1 VPFWGGFGHT
11 LPRPT
16 LNRKACHVRRGHH
29 GEAQL
34 SPAAP
39 TCIDPARGFV
49 HIVRQGDEW
58 SGDQLMA
65 LWETR
70 WSLIGAALIALG
82 MVGAGWLIGHGFQE
96 GRRGEHYVTVK
107 GLAET
112 FVQADLAIWPLRYTA
127 TGDDLNQVQ
136 AKIDADGAEITA
148 FLTREGIAAEA
159 IQPQR
164 VEVTDLLAQAYR
176 PEGAASNRFI
186 IAQTILVR
194 TEQVDLVAELNR
206 TTGELVSRGVV
217 LVDTGGP
224 TYVFTGLNAIKPQ
237 MLADASTNARAAAEQ
252 FAADVD
258 STLAGIRRASQ
269 GIFEILP
276 RDAAPGITEE
286 SQIDKKVRVVS
297 TIEYLLGPFPFLLP
311 VATFHDYSIPTHAE

>member
-1 VPFWGGFGHT
+1 MAFP
-11 LPRPT
+11 
-16 LNRKACHVRRGHH
+16 KA
-29 GEAQL
+29 
-34 SPAAP
+34 S
-39 TCIDPARGFV
+39 
-49 HIVRQGDEW
+49 
-58 SGDQLMA
+58 SG
-65 LWETR
+65 
-70 WSLIGAALIALG
+70 LIGAALIALG
-82 MVGAGWLIGHGFQE
+82 MVGAGWLIGDGFE
-96 GRRGEHYVTVK
+96 RGRAAEQYVTVK

-112 FVQADLAIWPLRYTA
+112 FVEADLAIWPLRYTA

-136 AKIDADGAEITA
+136 VKIDADGAEITA

-159 IQPQR
+159 ISPQR

-194 TEQVDLVAELNR
+194 TEQVDLVAALNR
-206 TTGELVSRGVV
+206 TTGEMVSRGVV

-224 TYVFTGLNAIKPQ
+224 TYVFTGLNAIKPE
-237 MLADASTNARAAAEQ
+237 MLAEASANARAAAAQ

-276 RDAAPGITEE
+276 RDAAPGISEAG
-286 SQIDKKVRVVS
+286 QIDKKVRVVS
-297 TIEYLLGPFPFLLP
+297 TIEYLLGP
-311 VATFHDYSIPTHAE
+311 

>member
-1 VPFWGGFGHT
+1 MT
-11 LPRPT
+11 AT
-16 LNRKACHVRRGHH
+16 
-29 GEAQL
+29 
-34 SPAAP
+34 SAP
-39 TCIDPARGFV
+39 CWNVLA
-49 HIVRQGDEW
+49 
-58 SGDQLMA
+58 
-65 LWETR
+65 
-70 WSLIGAALIALG
+70 AALIALG
-82 MVGAGWLIGHGFQE
+82 MLGAGWLIGDGFQK
-96 GRRGEHYVTVK
+96 GRAEEHYVTVK

-112 FVQADLAIWPLRYTA
+112 FVTADLAIWPLRYTA
-127 TGDDLNQVQ
+127 TGDDLNGVQ

-159 IQPQR
+159 IAPQR

-186 IAQTILVR
+186 VAQTILVR
-194 TEQVDLVAELNR
+194 TEQVDLVAALNR

-237 MLADASTNARAAAEQ
+237 MLADASANAREAAAQ

-258 STLAGIRRASQ
+258 GTLAGIRRASQ

-276 RDAAPGITEE
+276 RDAAPGIGEAG
-286 SQIDKKVRVVS
+286 QIDKKVRVVS
-297 TIEYLLGPFPFLLP
+297 TIEYLLGP
-311 VATFHDYSIPTHAE
+311 

>member
-1 VPFWGGFGHT
+1 LDVTSG
-11 LPRPT
+11 
-16 LNRKACHVRRGHH
+16 
-29 GEAQL
+29 
-34 SPAAP
+34 SPWNVLAGA
-39 TCIDPARGFV
+39 
-49 HIVRQGDEW
+49 
-58 SGDQLMA
+58 
-65 LWETR
+65 
-70 WSLIGAALIALG
+70 LIGLG
-82 MVGAGWLIGHGFQE
+82 LVGAGWLVGDGFQR
-96 GRRGEHYVTVK
+96 GRAAEHYVTVK

-136 AKIDADGAEITA
+136 AKIDADGAEITS

-186 IAQTILVR
+186 VAQTILVR
-194 TEQVDLVAELNR
+194 TPQVDLVASLNR
-206 TTGELVSRGVV
+206 ATGELVSRGVV

-224 TYVFTGLNAIKPQ
+224 TYVFTDLNAIKPE
-237 MLADASTNARAAAEQ
+237 MLVEASRNARAAALQ

-258 STLAGIRRASQ
+258 GRLAGIRRASQ

-276 RDAAPGITEE
+276 RDAAPGISET
-286 SQIDKKVRVVS
+286 SQIDKQVRVVS
-297 TIEYLLGPFPFLLP
+297 TIEYRLR
-311 VATFHDYSIPTHAE
+311 D

>member
-1 VPFWGGFGHT
+1 MT
-11 LPRPT
+11 T
-16 LNRKACHVRRGHH
+16 TSA
-29 GEAQL
+29 
-34 SPAAP
+34 SP
-39 TCIDPARGFV
+39 
-49 HIVRQGDEW
+49 W
-58 SGDQLMA
+58 SVL
-65 LWETR
+65 
-70 WSLIGAALIALG
+70 GAALIAAGL
-82 MVGAGWLIGHGFQE
+82 VGAGWLVGNGFE
-96 GRRGEHYVTVK
+96 RGRSSEHYVTVK

-112 FVQADLAIWPLRYTA
+112 FVEADLAIWPLRYTA

-148 FLTREGIAAEA
+148 FLVRQGIAAEA

-194 TEQVDLVAELNR
+194 TEQVDLVASLNR
-206 TTGELVSRGVV
+206 STGELVSRGVV

-224 TYVFTGLNAIKPQ
+224 TYVFTDLNAITPQ
-237 MLADASTNARAAAEQ
+237 MLADASANARAAAQQ

-258 STLAGIRRASQ
+258 STLGGIRRASQ

-276 RDAAPGITEE
+276 RDAAPGISEA
-286 SQIDKKVRVVS
+286 SQVDKKIRVVS
-297 TIEYLLGPFPFLLP
+297 TIEYLLEP
-311 VATFHDYSIPTHAE
+311 

>member
-1 VPFWGGFGHT
+1 
-11 LPRPT
+11 
-16 LNRKACHVRRGHH
+16 
-29 GEAQL
+29 
-34 SPAAP
+34 
-39 TCIDPARGFV
+39 
-49 HIVRQGDEW
+49 
-58 SGDQLMA
+58 MA
-65 LWETR
+65 LWRTT
-70 WSLIGAALIALG
+70 SGLIGAALVALG
-82 MVGAGWLIGHGFQE
+82 VLGAGWLIGDGFQR
-96 GRRGEHYVTVK
+96 GRADEHFVTVK

-112 FVQADLAIWPLRYTA
+112 FVKADLAIWPLRYTA

-136 AKIDADGAEITA
+136 RKIDADGAEIIA
-148 FLTREGIAAEA
+148 FLTREGIAAGA

-194 TEQVDLVAELNR
+194 TEQVDLVAALNR

-237 MLADASTNARAAAEQ
+237 MLADASTNARAAAAQ
-252 FAADVD
+252 FAADID

-276 RDAAPGITEE
+276 RDAAPGISEE

-297 TIEYLLGPFPFLLP
+297 TIEYLLGP
-311 VATFHDYSIPTHAE
+311 

>member
-1 VPFWGGFGHT
+1 MAFP
-11 LPRPT
+11 
-16 LNRKACHVRRGHH
+16 KA
-29 GEAQL
+29 
-34 SPAAP
+34 S
-39 TCIDPARGFV
+39 
-49 HIVRQGDEW
+49 
-58 SGDQLMA
+58 SG
-65 LWETR
+65 
-70 WSLIGAALIALG
+70 LIGAALIALG
-82 MVGAGWLIGHGFQE
+82 MVGAGWLIGDGFE
-96 GRRGEHYVTVK
+96 RGRAAEHYVTVK

-112 FVQADLAIWPLRYTA
+112 FVEADLAIWPLRYTA

-136 AKIDADGAEITA
+136 VKIDADGAEITA

-159 IQPQR
+159 ISPQR

-194 TEQVDLVAELNR
+194 TEQVDLVAALNR

-224 TYVFTGLNAIKPQ
+224 TYVFTGLNAIKPE
-237 MLADASTNARAAAEQ
+237 MLAEASANARAAAAQ

-276 RDAAPGITEE
+276 RDAAPGISEAG
-286 SQIDKKVRVVS
+286 QIDKKVRVVS
-297 TIEYLLGPFPFLLP
+297 TIEYLLGP
-311 VATFHDYSIPTHAE
+311 

>member
-1 VPFWGGFGHT
+1 MAFLGP
-11 LPRPT
+11 
-16 LNRKACHVRRGHH
+16 
-29 GEAQL
+29 
-34 SPAAP
+34 
-39 TCIDPARGFV
+39 I
-49 HIVRQGDEW
+49 
-58 SGDQLMA
+58 SG
-65 LWETR
+65 
-70 WSLIGAALIALG
+70 LIGAALIALG
-82 MVGAGWLIGHGFQE
+82 MLGSGWLIGDGFQR
-96 GRRGEHYVTVK
+96 GRTDQRYVTVK

-112 FVQADLAIWPLRYTA
+112 FVEADLAIWPLRYTA

-148 FLTREGIAAEA
+148 FLTREGIAPEA

-186 IAQTILVR
+186 VAQTILVR

-237 MLADASTNARAAAEQ
+237 MLADATVNARAAAEQ
-252 FAADVD
+252 FAADID
-258 STLAGIRRASQ
+258 GTLAGIRRASQ

-276 RDAAPGITEE
+276 RDAAPGISET

-297 TIEYLLGPFPFLLP
+297 TIEYLLGP
-311 VATFHDYSIPTHAE
+311 

>member
-1 VPFWGGFGHT
+1 MNT
-11 LPRPT
+11 SLP
-16 LNRKACHVRRGHH
+16 
-29 GEAQL
+29 
-34 SPAAP
+34 SPS
-39 TCIDPARGFV
+39 ILV
-49 HIVRQGDEW
+49 
-58 SGDQLMA
+58 
-65 LWETR
+65 
-70 WSLIGAALIALG
+70 GAALIAVG
-82 MVGAGWLIGHGFQE
+82 MVGAGWLIGDGFWR
-96 GRRGEHYVTVK
+96 GRAVEHYVTVK

-112 FVQADLAIWPLRYTA
+112 FVAADLAIWPLRYTA

-159 IQPQR
+159 ISPQR

-176 PEGAASNRFI
+176 PEGAADNRFI

-194 TEQVDLVAELNR
+194 TQQVDLVAALNR
-206 TTGELVSRGVV
+206 ATGELVSRGVV

-224 TYVFTGLNAIKPQ
+224 TYVFTDLNAIKPQ
-237 MLADASTNARAAAEQ
+237 MLAEASANARAAAQQ

-276 RDAAPGITEE
+276 RDAAPGISEAG
-286 SQIDKKVRVVS
+286 QIDKKVRVVS
-297 TIEYLLGPFPFLLP
+297 TIEYLLEP
-311 VATFHDYSIPTHAE
+311 